1 MQQPTAIEADLEYP
15 EIDTKQAGERK
26 ELTANDYYIPG
37 EFKISLQA
45 DKKEAIYR
53 LSKYLL
59 EKHHIKTIKGSKRE
73 IFVYQDGV
81 YVPGEEI
88 IRKDIRELL
97 EELSTTNN
105 NKEIIE
111 TVKDLSP
118 IDRDKFTAD
127 KHLLNLNNGVLDVR
141 TLELREHH
149 PDYLFLT
156 KIPINFDP
164 QAECPTIKK
173 FLSDVLDDE
182 QELLIQE
189 WLGYGLY
196 PEYFIKKAII
206 FVGEGDTGKTTLMNL
221 MFMFFGER
229 NVSGVSLQKI
239 SSDKFACAHMYT
251 KYVNLYDDL
260 SFKDISDNGAFK
272 IATGGGVIT
281 GEMKFGNQ
289 FQFKN
294 YAKLTF
300 ACNKIP
306 DVKDADDDA
315 YFNRWIVI
323 QFNYAVDEKDR
334 DKQLIHKM
342 TTPEELSGLL
352 NFALV
357 GLTRLLKKEKFSYN
371 KGPEE
376 IKAEMLRSGSSIA
389 NFAFDCLEPSDGVW
403 ISKVNMY
410 NAYIQF
416 TRAQNL
422 ANKNIQ
428 ALGHRLPKYAP
439 YISDEKPVD
448 PLTGKQVTA
457 WSNVR
462 FKSNFASSLPRENSE
477 CVGEWGDES

>member
-1 MQQPTAIEADLEYP
+1 MEQPTAIDVILEDPKIDAHQADDL
-15 EIDTKQAGERK
+15 KQ
-26 ELTANDYYIPG
+26 LTANDCYIPG

-45 DKKEAIYR
+45 DRKEAIYR

-73 IFVYQDGV
+73 IFVYHDGV

-88 IRKDIRELL
+88 VRKDIRELL
-97 EELSTTNN
+97 EELSTTSN
-105 NKEIIE
+105 NKEILE

-118 IDRDKFTAD
+118 IDRDKFTVD
-127 KHLLNLNNGVLDVR
+127 KHLLNLNNGVLDMR
-141 TLELREHH
+141 TLELKEHH

-156 KIPINFDP
+156 KIPVDFDS
-164 QAECPTIKK
+164 QAECPAVKK
-173 FLSDVLDDE
+173 FLFDVLDDD

-221 MFMFFGER
+221 MFAFFGEK

-239 SSDKFACAHMYT
+239 SSDKFACAHLYT

-323 QFNYAVDEKDR
+323 QFNYTVDEKDR

-342 TTPEELSGLL
+342 TTPAELSGLL
-352 NFALV
+352 NFSLIGV
-357 GLTRLLKKEKFSYN
+357 TRLLQNEKFSYN

-389 NFAFDCLEPSDGVW
+389 NFAFECLEACDGVW
-403 ISKVNMY
+403 ISKNDMY
-410 NAYIQF
+410 TAYIQF
-416 TRAQNL
+416 SRSRNL
-422 ANKNIQ
+422 PSKNIQ
-428 ALGHRLPKYAP
+428 VLGRRLPKYAP
-439 YISDEKPVD
+439 YVSDERPVD
-448 PLTGKQVTA
+448 PMTNKQVTA